1 MIITLWLFSGVRKT
15 TLTSLLY
22 PNFLVVL
29 RMDQPMKRLSA
40 RVEMRSRA
48 GLMREEH
55 LVVQY
60 LLLDPGYWL
69 SSSPVH
75 CHANSARRTTVYH
88 PILGRDII
96 STRSSFTS
104 CVVFSALTK
113 SSRAPT
119 AYRMRER

>member
-60 LLLDPGYWL
+60 LLLDAGYWL
-69 SSSPVH
+69 YSSSGH
-75 CHANSARRTTVYH
+75 CHANSVRRTTMCH
-88 PILGRDII
+88 RNLGRDII

-104 CVVFSALTK
+104 CVVLPCLTTA
-113 SSRAPT
+113 SRARS
-119 AYRMRER
+119 ASRM